1 MFVSLQFNLELKKED
16 REKLIKLMR
25 KQSSAI
31 RTAYNMLKEL
41 EKEKTKNPHAQV
53 YLYRRLRQLFPELP
67 TKYIDSAIYKAK
79 QYPTDKSVVFG
90 SKRLFEKLCKNHLTG
105 KAREKLKK
113 QWRELRQGTLIA
125 IGSKHKTAQGN
136 LLLRFMELD
145 GKLHLRIT
153 TGNREYIYAKVL
165 REPSNSKDKW
175 LTFMAMLLESW
186 QTKKDFAYTVE
197 LKLRDGE
204 VYGSVSFELPTPE
217 VKYTREK
224 GVIAIDT
231 NASPIHLAIAEVSKT
246 GELLSY
252 QTISLHHLLG
262 LSQNSK
268 DHQEWTLAHQI
279 VDLAIQKGKAIAV
292 ENLEK
297 LKRGKRGDG
306 KAELRK
312 RLHQWNAKKFLQ
324 KLKRIAML
332 KGVEVIE
339 VNPAYTSVI
348 GMLKY
353 APQLNIDKDIA
364 GAYVIGRRALGF
376 KEEMPENYEKLL
388 KDKAYLE
395 FALKRYEER
404 EKELRELL
412 EKESNEYKRN
422 AIKSKLKN
430 VQYAKKLLTNF
441 IQSLQSESS
450 GCEGAYGRNPE
461 QGRVAKTTLQS
472 AWQVLKVALLF
483 PILGKVLPRDLSPLK
498 PVLVEGVWDRVRSR
512 LVPLEAGGTVPMRDV

>member
-1 MFVSLQFNLELKKED
+1 MFVSLQFKLELRRED
-16 REKLIKLMR
+16 KEKLIKLMR

-31 RTAYNMLKEL
+31 RVAYNMLKEL
-41 EKEKTKNPHAQV
+41 EKDKTKNSHAQI
-53 YLYRRLRQLFPELP
+53 YHRLRQLFPELP

-79 QYPTDKSVVFG
+79 QYPTNKPVVFG
-90 SKRLFEKLCKNHLTG
+90 GRRLFEKLCKNHLTG
-105 KAREKLKK
+105 KARERLKK
-113 QWRELRQGTLIA
+113 QWRELRQGTLVS
-125 IGSKHKTAQGN
+125 IGSKADKGN
-136 LLLRFMELD
+136 RLMRFED
-145 GKLHLRIT
+145 INRHLHLRIT
-153 TGNREYIYAKVL
+153 ARHREFIYAKVL

-186 QTKKDFAYTVE
+186 QTKNYFAYTVE
-197 LKLRDGE
+197 LKLKDGE
-204 VYGSVSFELPTPE
+204 VYGSVSFEILTPE
-217 VKYTREK
+217 VKYTKEN

-252 QTISLHHLLG
+252 QAISLHHFLE

-268 DHQEWTLAHQI
+268 DHQEWILAHQLL
-279 VDLAIQKGKAIAV
+279 DLAIQKGKAIAV
-292 ENLEK
+292 ENLKK
-297 LKRGKRGDG
+297 LKKGMRGDG
-306 KAELRK
+306 KAKLRK

-353 APQLNIDKDIA
+353 APQLSIDKDIA

-376 KEEMPENYEKLL
+376 KEDMPESYERLL

-404 EKELRELL
+404 EEELKELI

-422 AIKSKLKN
+422 ALKSELRS
-430 VQYAKKLLTNF
+430 VEYAKELIVNLL
-441 IQSLQSESS
+441 QSLQSESS
-450 GCEGAYGRNPE
+450 SCEGANGRNPE

-472 AWQVLKVALLF
+472 AWQVLRVALLF
-483 PILGKVLPRDLSPLK
+483 PILGRVLPRDLSPLK
-498 PVLVEGVWDRVRSR
+498 PVLVEGAWDRVRSR
-512 LVPLEAGGTVPMRDV
+512 LVPLEAGGTVPIRDF

>member
-1 MFVSLQFNLELKKED
+1 MFVSLQFKLELKRED
-16 REKLIKLMR
+16 KEKLIKLMR

-31 RTAYNMLKEL
+31 RVAYNMLKEL
-41 EKEKTKNPHAQV
+41 EKEKTRNPHAQI
-53 YLYRRLRQLFPELP
+53 YQRLRQLFPELP

-79 QYPTDKSVVFG
+79 QYPTDKPVVFG
-90 SKRLFEKLCKNHLTG
+90 GKRLFEKLCKNHLSG
-105 KAREKLKK
+105 KAREKRKK
-113 QWRELRQGTLIA
+113 QWKELRQGTLIS
-125 IGSKHKTAQGN
+125 IGSKSDKGN
-136 LLLRFMELD
+136 RLMRFEDLN
-145 GKLHLRIT
+145 GQFCLRIT
-153 TGNREYIYAKVL
+153 TGNREFIYARVL

-175 LTFMAMLLESW
+175 LTFMATLLESW
-186 QTKKDFAYTVE
+186 QTQNYFAYTVE

-204 VYGSVSFELPTPE
+204 VYGSVSFEIPTPK
-217 VKYTREK
+217 VKHTKEN

-231 NASPIHLAIAEVSKT
+231 NASPIHLAVAEVSKT

-268 DHQEWTLAHQI
+268 DHQEWILAHKI
-279 VDLAIQKGKAIAV
+279 VDLAIQKNKAIAI
-292 ENLEK
+292 ENLKK
-297 LKRGKRGDG
+297 LRKGKRGDG

-312 RLHQWNAKKFLQ
+312 RLHHWNAKKFLQ
-324 KLKRIAML
+324 KLKRVAML
-332 KGVEVIE
+332 KGVEVVEI
-339 VNPAYTSVI
+339 NPAYTSVI

-353 APQLNIDKDIA
+353 APQLSIDKDIA

-376 KEEMPENYEKLL
+376 KEDMPENYEKLL

-404 EKELRELL
+404 EKELVELI

-422 AIKSKLKN
+422 ALKSELRSVEN
-430 VQYAKKLLTNF
+430 AKKVLTHL

-450 GCEGAYGRNPE
+450 SCEGAYGRNPE
-461 QGRVAKTTLQS
+461 RGETKKVSQV
-472 AWQVLKVALLF
+472 AWQVLRVALLF

-498 PVLVEGVWDRVRSR
+498 LLLVEGVWDRVRSR
-512 LVPLEAGGTVPMRDV
+512 LVPFEAGGTVPKRDF

>member
-1 MFVSLQFNLELKKED
+1 MFVSLQFKLELKKED
-16 REKLIKLMR
+16 KEKLIKLMR

-31 RTAYNMLKEL
+31 RVAYNMLKKL
-41 EKEKTKNPHAQV
+41 EKEKTKNPHAQI
-53 YLYRRLRQLFPELP
+53 YHRLRQLFPELP
-67 TKYIDSAIYKAK
+67 TRYIDSAIYKTK

-90 SKRLFEKLCKNHLTG
+90 GRKLFEKLCKNHLTG
-105 KAREKLKK
+105 KAREGLKK
-113 QWRELRQGTLIA
+113 QWKEQRQGTLIS
-125 IGSKHKTAQGN
+125 IGSKADKGN
-136 LLLRFMELD
+136 RLMRFEDLN
-145 GKLHLRIT
+145 GQLCLRIT
-153 TGNREYIYAKVL
+153 TGNREFIYAKVL

-186 QTKKDFAYTVE
+186 QTKNYFAYTVE

-217 VKYTREK
+217 VKCTKEN

-246 GELLSY
+246 GERLSY
-252 QTISLHHLLG
+252 QTISLHHFLE
-262 LSQNSK
+262 LSQNNK
-268 DHQEWTLAHQI
+268 DHQEWILAHQI
-279 VDLAIQKGKAIAV
+279 VDLAIEKGKAIAI
-292 ENLEK
+292 ENLKK
-297 LKRGKRGDG
+297 LKKGKRGDG
-306 KAELRK
+306 KAKLRK
-312 RLHQWNAKKFLQ
+312 RLHQWNVKKFLQ
-324 KLKRIAML
+324 KLKRVAIL

-353 APQLNIDKDIA
+353 APQLSIDKDIA
-364 GAYVIGRRALGF
+364 GAYVIGRRASGF
-376 KEEMPENYEKLL
+376 KEDTPENYDKLL

-412 EKESNEYKRN
+412 EEETNQYKRN
-422 AIKSKLKN
+422 ALESELRSVEN
-430 VQYAKKLLTNF
+430 AKKLLTNL

-461 QGRVAKTTLQS
+461 QGETKKVSQV
-472 AWQVLKVALLF
+472 AWQVLRVALLF

-512 LVPLEAGGTVPMRDV
+512 LVPLEAGGTVPIRDF